1 MKAKDALKKLKSYIK
16 LMELHNEN
24 EFKIKQFN
32 SFVFEIENSPYGL
45 KEILKRSQTGDY
57 KLTEAKQTLLYD
69 LLETETFPALDELM
83 SKTPVGVWQM
93 TKISGLGSKKV
104 RILWQDLN
112 CLDLNTLK
120 HLCEQGEVS
129 KIKGFGQ
136 KTEQNILESINYL
149 LENESKLLMSEGE
162 LVAENVLKEIKD
174 FLPEIDIQIVGDVA
188 RNLSEVS
195 KIQFAIDAKDKSLVF
210 GILNNNDLFEKDA
223 KNSSMFSWK
232 GFLMDVKCP
241 IEVLALSQNKG
252 LSLLKL
258 NSSEEFMSE
267 YISKFQ
273 DQAQTEAEVFE
284 KLGLPFIPTPL
295 REVQNIEF
303 IESKD
308 FDLEKIVKASDIK
321 GCLHNHSVYS
331 DGQNTIAEMVSA
343 CKSMGLSYFGI
354 SDHSQTASY
363 AGGLKVE
370 EVIEQHK
377 EIDEWNVRSSGFKI
391 YKGIESDIL
400 NDGSLD
406 YAADVLKTFDFIVAS
421 VHANLTMKKDDA
433 TARLIK
439 AIENPYTTILGHP
452 TGRLLV
458 RRKGYE
464 LDMLKVIDACA
475 ANKVCIEINSNPW
488 RLDLDWTFVRY
499 AAEKGVM
506 LALNPDAHE
515 IDGLHDMQYGLK
527 IAQKVALYPEQILNC
542 LEQKE
547 VEQFFKL
554 KR

>member
-1 MKAKDALKKLKSYIK
+1 M
-16 LMELHNEN
+16 
-24 EFKIKQFN
+24 
-32 SFVFEIENSPYGL
+32 
-45 KEILKRSQTGDY
+45 
-57 KLTEAKQTLLYD
+57 
-69 LLETETFPALDELM
+69 
-83 SKTPVGVWQM
+83 
-93 TKISGLGSKKV
+93 
-104 RILWQDLN
+104 
-112 CLDLNTLK
+112 
-120 HLCEQGEVS
+120 
-129 KIKGFGQ
+129 
-136 KTEQNILESINYL
+136 
-149 LENESKLLMSEGE
+149 
-162 LVAENVLKEIKD
+162 
-174 FLPEIDIQIVGDVA
+174 VGDVA
-188 RNLSEVS
+188 RNLSEVR

-210 GILNNNDLFEKDA
+210 AMLNNNDLFEKDT

-258 NSSEEFMSE
+258 NSSEEFMTE
-267 YISKFQ
+267 YKSKFQ

-295 REVQNIEF
+295 REVQNIDF
-303 IESKD
+303 IKSKD
-308 FDLEKIVKASDIK
+308 FDLNKIVKASDIK

-331 DGQNTIAEMVSA
+331 DGQNTITEMVSA

-363 AGGLKVE
+363 AGGLKVD
-370 EVIEQHK
+370 EVMAQHK
-377 EIDEWNVRSSGFKI
+377 EIDEWNARSSGFKI

-439 AIENPYTTILGHP
+439 AIENPFTTILGHP

-527 IAQKVALYPEQILNC
+527 LAQKCALYPEQILNC

-547 VEQFFKL
+547 VEAFFK
-554 KR
+554 K